1 MSYNYSANHYN
12 RYSDSDIRKKKP
24 VETPP
29 PDLRSSF
36 NTNNTNYGNSAPSR
50 PSNNYAGNYPHSNI
64 PNHDRTS
71 NYSTNRSYASYTQ
84 SPARTAVYYQHAN
97 DSCSVPTEKSKN
109 QHKVYDVNRYQRQ
122 NDRLSD
128 NNWRSTARP
137 IKNQYIH
144 PDDVNLTKRNN
155 FFCPYLDPVDMEKEI
170 QNGTSYEGV
179 IRITKNRYDAYVT
192 CDGLEADVYIGGLKS
207 RNRSLDGDRVVVQ
220 LVDVDTV
227 WDVREER
234 RKERFQQ
241 HQQQHQQLQKQPLPE
256 QKNENEIESISTADQ
271 DEYTDAEQS
280 YKPAY
285 CGEVVGIT
293 LRSPNTTFVGTVG
306 SSRTPGQP
314 NNGRFSR
321 DNRAPRIAWF
331 KPIDQRVPL
340 IAIRDNDVP
349 ADLITNADVYKNCL
363 YSATVLQWSIHDTSP
378 AGKLK
383 EKIGLL
389 GDLSTERHAILA
401 DNSIA
406 TSDFTPVTLS
416 GLPSTPWEIPESE
429 IKQRR
434 DLRQELIFTI
444 DPSTAKDLDDAVHF
458 KVLDDGFYEVGVHI
472 ADVGF
477 FLKRGSA
484 LDQEALQR
492 GTSTYLVD
500 KTFSMLPS
508 LLCEELCS
516 LNPNVD
522 RLAFSVI
529 WKLDAYGKQLSTWFG
544 KTVIRSRAKLSYDD
558 AQCVIDGDEI
568 PDDVKIY
575 GTHSVSQVSASI
587 FMLNKLATEL
597 RRKRFDYGALQLNSV
612 KLKFELDSQG
622 QPISVS
628 TAESKEANQ
637 LIEEFMLLANISVA
651 KKISAT
657 YPEEALLR
665 RHEPPLQKRLDKFI
679 KITEELGL
687 NFCGSSAGSL
697 QISFDKVK
705 DKNVKEV
712 LLVLAIRCMQ
722 RAKYFCTGDI
732 DIAKYQHYA
741 LNENVYTHF
750 TSPIRRYADV
760 MVHRLLE
767 SALEGKKF
775 CGYPQKSIK
784 KVTFTC
790 NSKKDGARKAQ
801 DDSTNLYLSKYLARC
816 EMVKGAV
823 FVKANVIAVTK
834 DYYEVH
840 VPKYGLEGKFR
851 LKDLPIQQYGYK
863 NGVLDI
869 HWKPGVSVPMH
880 NDESL
885 TLETNDNVDDDED
898 EYESEPELDQL
909 MSALSVTND
918 KDTVEFEEIPC
929 LQLLAV
935 FSKIDVRIQVNETR
949 SPPIINLYP
958 VNPFSGEIVIV

>member
-227 WDVREER
+227 WD
-234 RKERFQQ
+234 
-241 HQQQHQQLQKQPLPE
+241 
-256 QKNENEIESISTADQ
+256 IESISTADQ

-665 RHEPPLQKRLDKFI
+665 RHEPPLQKRLVK
-679 KITEELGL
+679 LGL

-767 SALEGKKF
+767 SALEGK
-775 CGYPQKSIK
+775 
-784 KVTFTC
+784 
-790 NSKKDGARKAQ
+790 NGARKAQ

-869 HWKPGVSVPMH
+869 HWKPGVS
-880 NDESL
+880 
-885 TLETNDNVDDDED
+885 
-898 EYESEPELDQL
+898 SEPELDQL

>member
-1 MSYNYSANHYN
+1 MSYNRNANPYT
-12 RYSDSDIRKKKP
+12 DSDIRKKKP
-24 VETPP
+24 VETAP
-29 PDLRSSF
+29 PDFGSSF
-36 NTNNTNYGNSAPSR
+36 NTNTVKYDNSAPYL
-50 PSNNYAGNYPHSNI
+50 PNNTSVGNYSHSNI
-64 PNHDRTS
+64 RNHDRTRT
-71 NYSTNRSYASYTQ
+71 YSTNRSYASYTQ
-84 SPARTAVYYQHAN
+84 PPAQTAVYYQYTN
-97 DSCSVPTEKSKN
+97 ENRSVPTENPKS
-109 QHKVYDVNRYQRQ
+109 QRKVYDVSRFQRQ

-128 NNWRSTARP
+128 DNWRSTARP

-155 FFCPYLDPVDMEKEI
+155 FFCPYLDPVDTEREI
-170 QNGTSYEGV
+170 QNGTLYEGV

-192 CDGLEADVYIGGLKS
+192 CDGLDADVYIGGLKS

-220 LVDVDTV
+220 LVEIDAV
-227 WDVREER
+227 WDIREER
-234 RKERFQQ
+234 RKERSRQ
-241 HQQQHQQLQKQPLPE
+241 HQQQYQPQQQLPQP
-256 QKNENEIESISTADQ
+256 KNESVVESTSAVDL
-271 DEYTDAEQS
+271 DEYTDAELS
-280 YKPAY
+280 YKPDY

-293 LRSPNTTFVGTVG
+293 LRSPNMTFVGTIG
-306 SSRTPGQP
+306 SSRTPGQS
-314 NNGRFSR
+314 NNGRFGKN
-321 DNRAPRIAWF
+321 DRAPRFAWF
-331 KPIDQRVPL
+331 KPLDQRVPL
-340 IAIRDNDVP
+340 IAIRDDDVP
-349 ADLITNADVYKNCL
+349 ADLITNADAYKKYL
-363 YSATVLQWSIHDTSP
+363 YSVTILQWPIYDTSP
-378 AGKLK
+378 AGKLM

-401 DNSIA
+401 GNSIV
-406 TSDFTPVTLS
+406 TSDFTPIALA

-472 ADVGF
+472 ADVGY

-484 LDQEALQR
+484 LDQEALKR

-500 KTFSMLPS
+500 KVFSMLPP

-516 LNPNVD
+516 LNSDVD

-544 KTVIRSRAKLSYDD
+544 KTIIRSRAKLSYED
-558 AQCVIDGDEI
+558 AQCVIDGDKI

-575 GTHSVSQVSASI
+575 GTHSVSQVSSSI

-597 RRKRFDYGALQLNSV
+597 RRKRYDYGALSLNSV

-628 TAESKEANQ
+628 TAEMKEANQ

-651 KKISAT
+651 KKISSA

-679 KITEELGL
+679 KTTEELGL
-687 NFCGSSAGSL
+687 DFCGSSAGSL
-697 QISFDKVK
+697 QISFDKVR

-722 RAKYFCTGDI
+722 RAKYFCSGNI

-741 LNENVYTHF
+741 LNEPVYTHF

-767 SALEGKKF
+767 SALEGKQF
-775 CGYPQKSIK
+775 CGYPQKSVQKI
-784 KVTFTC
+784 TFTC
-790 NSKKDGARKAQ
+790 NTKKDGARKAQ
-801 DDSTNLYLSKYLARC
+801 DSSINLYLAKYLARC

-823 FVKANVIAVTK
+823 FVKANVIAVAK
-834 DYYEVH
+834 DSYEIH
-840 VPKYGLEGKFR
+840 VPKYGLESKFR
-851 LKDLPIQQYGYK
+851 LKDLPIQQFEYR
-863 NGVLDI
+863 NGVLEI
-869 HWKPGVSVPMH
+869 HWKPGVPVPMH
-880 NDESL
+880 NNESS
-885 TLETNDNVDDDED
+885 TLETNGNGDDEED
-898 EYESEPELDQL
+898 EEEECEIIPELDQL

-918 KDTVEFEEIPC
+918 KDAVKFEEIPC

-958 VNPFSGEIVIV
+958 VNPFCEEIVMV